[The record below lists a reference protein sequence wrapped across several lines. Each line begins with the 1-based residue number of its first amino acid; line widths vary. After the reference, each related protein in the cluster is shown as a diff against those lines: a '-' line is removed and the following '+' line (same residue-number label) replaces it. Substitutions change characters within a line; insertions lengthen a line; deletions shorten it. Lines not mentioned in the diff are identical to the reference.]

1 MRLGVC
7 YYPEHWPEAMWKDD
21 AARMKALGIE
31 QVRIGE
37 FAWSRIEPSSGEFDW
52 GWLDRAIDTLGAAGL
67 KVVMCT
73 PTATPPKWLVDRHPE
88 ILPTGADG
96 RPRAF
101 GSRRHYDFSS
111 PAYHEASKR
120 ICEAVA
126 QRYGKH
132 PAVAY
137 WQTDNEYGCHNTVVS
152 YSEAAVK
159 RFREWLQARYG
170 SIGAL
175 NTAWGTVFWSM
186 EYRAF
191 DEVDA
196 PIGTVTEAHPSHR
209 LDYRRFASDEV
220 QRYNRM
226 QVDIIRAHSPGRPI
240 AHNFMQLFTEF
251 DHYKVAA
258 DLDVATWDSYPL
270 GALEEQWF
278 APAIKARYLRT
289 GHPDFASFN
298 HDVYR
303 GMSKLPFWVMEQQP
317 GPVNWA
323 HWNPAPLP
331 GMVRLW
337 SWEAFAHGA
346 GCVSFF
352 RWRQAPFAQ
361 EQMHAG
367 LNTPDDRLDLGG
379 AEAARVAEEIRA
391 VLADSQA
398 DANAS
403 IETPVALVFDYE
415 AKWLFEV
422 QPQGADFHYPR
433 FAVEYY
439 SALRALGFDVD
450 IVPVHAPLDGYKLI
464 VVPPLP
470 VVPDD
475 FAQRLADSGAQIILG
490 PRTGSKTTDLQIPPN
505 LPPGPLAALLPM
517 RVWRVESLR
526 PNMTEPVTFSADAS
540 GQKREGRA
548 RHWRDLI
555 DLDAGLDTPSD
566 TNLDA
571 TASEIR
577 ATFGDGHPAYVQH
590 GAVHYLASLF
600 DDATTEALF
609 ARIAREAG
617 LASTPLGDAVRVSRR
632 GGLTWV
638 FNYGPGTH
646 HIAATIP
653 DDAFVIGTREIE
665 PQGVVAYR
673 TPRTFDTPSHTA

>member
-21 AARMKALGIE
+21 AARMKALGIA
-31 QVRIGE
+31 QARIAE
-37 FAWSRIEPSSGEFDW
+37 FAWSRIEPTPGEFDW

-67 KVVMCT
+67 QVVMCT
-73 PTATPPKWLVDRHPE
+73 PTATPPKWLIDRHPE
-88 ILPTGADG
+88 ILPVGADG
-96 RPRAF
+96 RVRGF

-111 PAYHEASKR
+111 PVYYEASRR

-126 QRYGKH
+126 ARYGQH

-137 WQTDNEYGCHNTVVS
+137 WQTDNEYGCHQTVVS
-152 YSEAAVK
+152 YSPAAVQ
-159 RFREWLQARYG
+159 RFREWLKARYG
-170 SIGAL
+170 SIDAL

-186 EYRAF
+186 EYGSF
-191 DEVDA
+191 DEIDA
-196 PIGTVTEAHPSHR
+196 PVGTVTEAHPSHR
-209 LDYRRFASDEV
+209 LDYQRFASDEV
-220 QRYNRM
+220 RRYNRM
-226 QVDIIRAHSPGRPI
+226 QVDILRAHSPGRPI
-240 AHNFMQLFTEF
+240 AHNFMQLFMEF

-270 GALEEQWF
+270 GALDQQWF
-278 APAIKARYLRT
+278 APEVKARYLRT

-346 GCVSFF
+346 GCVSYF

-367 LNTPDDRLDLGG
+367 LNTPDNRPDLGS
-379 AEAARVAEEIRA
+379 AEAARVAEEIEA
-391 VLADSQA
+391 VLAAAKGGRDF
-398 DANAS
+398 DVK
-403 IETPVALVFDYE
+403 TPVALVLDYE
-415 AKWLFEV
+415 AKWLFEIH
-422 QPQGADFHYPR
+422 PQGADFHYPR

-450 IVPVHAPLDGYKLI
+450 IVSVHAPLDGYRLV

-470 VVPDD
+470 IVPDD
-475 FAQRLADSGAQIILG
+475 FAQRLVSSGAQVVIG
-490 PRTGSKTTDLQIPPN
+490 PRTGSKTVDLQIPAN
-505 LPPGPLAALLPM
+505 LPPGPLAALLPL

-526 PNMTEPVTFSADAS
+526 PNISEPVRFDMDDAH
-540 GQKREGRA
+540 EGHA

-555 DLDAGLDTPSD
+555 ELGAVVSVAGE
-566 TNLDA
+566 
-571 TASEIR
+571 SEWAVPEVR
-577 ATFGDGHPAYVQH
+577 ATFSDGHPAYVKS

-600 DDATTEALF
+600 DEASTQALF
-609 ARIAREAG
+609 ARVAREAG
-617 LASTPLGDAVRVSRR
+617 LMPQPLGDAIRVSRR
-632 GGLTWV
+632 GGFTWV

-646 HIAATIP
+646 TLSADIP
-653 DDAFVIGTREIE
+653 DEAIVIGSRTIE
-665 PQGVVAYR
+665 PQGVSAYR
-673 TPRTFDTPSHTA
+673 S

>member
-7 YYPEHWPEAMWKDD
+7 YYPEHWQEAMWKDD

-31 QVRIGE
+31 QVRIAE
-37 FAWSRIEPSSGEFDW
+37 FAWSRMEPSPGEYDW
-52 GWLDRAIDTLGAAGL
+52 AWLDRAVDTLGNAGL

-73 PTATPPKWLVDRHPE
+73 PTATPPKWLIDRHPE
-88 ILPTGADG
+88 ILPVGADG
-96 RPRAF
+96 RVRAF

-111 PAYHEASKR
+111 PEYYEASKR
-120 ICEAVA
+120 ICEVLA
-126 QRYGKH
+126 QRYGQH

-152 YSEAAVK
+152 YSPAAVK
-159 RFREWLQARYG
+159 RFREWLKARYG

-175 NTAWGTVFWSM
+175 NTAWGAVFWSM
-186 EYRAF
+186 EYRSF
-191 DEVDA
+191 DEIDA

-258 DLDVATWDSYPL
+258 DLDVAAWDSYPL
-270 GALEEQWF
+270 GALEEQWY
-278 APAIKARYLRT
+278 APEVKARYLRT

-323 HWNPAPLP
+323 QWNPAPLP

-346 GCVSFF
+346 GCVSYF

-367 LNTPDDRLDLGG
+367 LNTPDNRLDIGG
-379 AEAARVAEEIRA
+379 SEAAQVAEEIRK
-391 VLADSQA
+391 VLADSA
-398 DANAS
+398 SDANAQVK
-403 IETPVALVFDYE
+403 TPVALVFDYE

-422 QPQGADFHYPR
+422 HPQGADFHYPR

-439 SALRALGFDVD
+439 SALRSLGFDVD
-450 IVPVHAPLDGYKLI
+450 IVSVHAPLDGYKLV

-475 FAQRLADSGAQIILG
+475 FAQRLAQSGAQAIIG
-490 PRTGSKTTDLQIPPN
+490 PRTGSKTVDLQIPAN
-505 LPPGPLAALLPM
+505 LPPGPLASLLPV

-526 PNMTEPVTFSADAS
+526 PNVTEPVEFGTQT
-540 GQKREGRA
+540 GHA

-555 DLDAGLDTPSD
+555 ELNDASKDS
-566 TNLDA
+566 
-571 TASEIR
+571 ASEVR
-577 ATFGDGHPAYVQH
+577 ARFADGHPAYVKH

-600 DDATTEALF
+600 DEAATQALF
-609 ARIAREAG
+609 ARIAAEAG
-617 LASTPLGDAVRVSRR
+617 LDAAPLGDAVRVSRR
-632 GGLTWV
+632 GGLAWV

-646 HIAATIP
+646 TIDASVP
-653 DDAFVIGTREIE
+653 DNAFVIGTRAVG
-665 PQGVVAYR
+665 PQGVSAYR
-673 TPRTFDTPSHTA
+673 IAS